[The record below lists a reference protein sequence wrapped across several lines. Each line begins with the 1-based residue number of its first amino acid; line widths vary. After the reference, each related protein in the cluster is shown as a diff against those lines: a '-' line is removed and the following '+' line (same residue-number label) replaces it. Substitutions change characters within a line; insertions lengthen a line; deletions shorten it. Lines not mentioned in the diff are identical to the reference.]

1 MTTFGKAIPLTLAA
15 MLAFFACGKKPDP
28 AQEAVEAIAAAAGE
42 RDAAGVIERLA
53 ADFRGSDGSGRAEVE
68 QTLRRYLAAYE
79 SLDVSL
85 KDLSIERAPASARVR
100 FRADLSGSP
109 RKVGSLEG
117 WLPRTS
123 SYRFDLRLVPEGD
136 SWKVAWAAWEPVDS
150 TP

>member
-1 MTTFGKAIPLTLAA
+1 MSGVTTLQGYPSAIAA
-15 MLAFFACGKKPDP
+15 ARLRRLRHEADP
-28 AQEAVEAIAAAAGE
+28 AHEAVEAIAAAAGK
-42 RDAAGVIERLA
+42 RDRRRDRAPR
-53 ADFRGSDGSGRAEVE
+53 ADFRGSDGSGRAEAE

-109 RKVGSLEG
+109 RNVGGLEG

-136 SWKVAWAAWEPVDS
+136 SWKRVGPRGS
-150 TP
+150 R